1 MSSKSGKSS
10 TNMSVTALSLFF
22 LVALADTAFGAP
34 TPATATA
41 SFTASPPAGNTM
53 KRRLLGRRLASY
65 TNSASDT
72 CGATPGM
79 TAISKSSDCRAAL
92 DALYPAGSAKAHLWI
107 GSTTSR
113 STYPCGCYVATAS
126 SNSPGYFAT
135 SNCGG
140 SHMCGKTV
148 TSSESVKCA
157 CARTVVA
164 PVITDYK
171 DATATY
177 TVGVAIAD
185 NIPGH
190 QAAWWA
196 TDADPTTYAISPSS
210 LPGGLS
216 FDAKTGWITGT
227 PLATAGQGTGPV
239 SFAITATNSA
249 GSSSAFTVK
258 ITVFA
263 ASYPGLAQIE
273 ATCTD
278 TVERL
283 VGTHFLKRGHPS
295 KTYFVNC
302 PAGCD
307 ASKTRAEVYGCGGHG
322 GVDVG

>member
-1 MSSKSGKSS
+1 
-10 TNMSVTALSLFF
+10 
-22 LVALADTAFGAP
+22 
-34 TPATATA
+34 
-41 SFTASPPAGNTM
+41 
-53 KRRLLGRRLASY
+53 
-65 TNSASDT
+65 
-72 CGATPGM
+72 
-79 TAISKSSDCRAAL
+79 
-92 DALYPAGSAKAHLWI
+92 
-107 GSTTSR
+107 
-113 STYPCGCYVATAS
+113 
-126 SNSPGYFAT
+126 
-135 SNCGG
+135 
-140 SHMCGKTV
+140 
-148 TSSESVKCA
+148 
-157 CARTVVA
+157 VVA

-216 FDAKTGWITGT
+216 FDTKSGSITGT